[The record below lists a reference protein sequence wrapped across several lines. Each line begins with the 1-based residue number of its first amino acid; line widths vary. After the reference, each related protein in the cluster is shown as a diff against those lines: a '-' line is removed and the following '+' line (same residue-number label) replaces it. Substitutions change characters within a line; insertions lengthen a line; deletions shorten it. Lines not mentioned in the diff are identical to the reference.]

1 MKKLKDFILEGNA
14 NKAMFD
20 ACMALE
26 NDEKLYP
33 QFSALA
39 KSVEKKIQKNE
50 FEFDHLANSSSIDKL
65 ITACIKITKENIDSE
80 SRKTLR
86 KYFASCVLKL
96 VQNNIDLPKE
106 IEDTYIEWD
115 FYKKLDW

>member
-1 MKKLKDFILEGNA
+1 MKKITDFILESNA

-26 NDEKLYP
+26 NEDKVYP
-33 QFSALA
+33 QLSALA
-39 KSVEKKIQKNE
+39 KQVEKKIQKND
-50 FEFDHLANSSSIDKL
+50 FDFDHLANSSSIDKL
-65 ITACIKITKENIDSE
+65 ITACIKITKENVDSE

-106 IEDTYIEWD
+106 IEDLYIEWD

>member
-1 MKKLKDFILEGNA
+1 MKKLKDFILEGNT

-26 NDEKLYP
+26 NDENVYL
-33 QFSALA
+33 QLNALA
-39 KSVEKKIQKNE
+39 KQVEKKIQKDDFN
-50 FEFDHLANSSSIDKL
+50 FDKLVNSSSIDKL
-65 ITACIKITKENIDSE
+65 ITACIKITKENVDSE

-86 KYFASCVLKL
+86 KYFVGCVLKL
-96 VQNNIDLPKE
+96 VDNNINLPKE
-106 IEDTYIEWD
+106 LEDLYKEWD

>member
-1 MKKLKDFILEGNA
+1 MKKIVDFILEGNA

-26 NDEKLYP
+26 NEESIYP
-33 QFSALA
+33 QFNALA
-39 KSVEKKIQKNE
+39 KSVEKKIKSNDFN
-50 FEFDHLANSSSIDKL
+50 FEHLANSSSIDKL
-65 ITACIKITKENIDSE
+65 ITACIKITKENVDST

-86 KYFASCVLKL
+86 KYFAACVLKL

-106 IEDTYIEWD
+106 IEDLYIEWD